1 MVEEKPEEQME
12 HTPEDLSDESQ
23 KKKSD
28 KIQEKMADH
37 PSGESPKTEDEFS
50 FLQETIKRDGF
61 TKEKLLR
68 KCVQIALIGLV
79 FGGCASIGFYALKPV
94 ASRLFEAKT
103 DKVSIP
109 EDQEE
114 DGMDGSVDVAVEDAA
129 DGTNDSAGDSQSAGQ
144 EGSGNTSADVLTG
157 ENYEELMDS
166 VYAIAEDAE
175 KSVVSISTEDAE
187 ISGLIVANN
196 GREYLILTGNGSWEQ
211 GASCEVTLADKS
223 TCRGIWKTQDKV
235 IGLAILAVNRSEV
248 SSASRKQIKVATLA
262 NSNRIGQGSAAI
274 ALGNMFGYSNGV
286 GFGMISTADHK
297 KEVADGAYQILGTDI
312 AATQAGTGV
321 LFNLQG
327 EVTGIILP
335 NLLTDEENAP
345 ASAYGISDL
354 KHLIERMSNG
364 ESEGYLGIHGV
375 TVDEGIAESEDMPM
389 GLYVQQVDAESPAM
403 QAGIQSGDVLTKIG
417 KITLTG
423 LNGYQ
428 RALQKYKQGDQVKLT
443 GLRRGTDGYVEIEY
457 NVTVGSRE

>member
-1 MVEEKPEEQME
+1 MREEEKPEKQVE
-12 HTPEDLSDESQ
+12 HTPDNASEESQ
-23 KKKSD
+23 KK
-28 KIQEKMADH
+28 E
-37 PSGESPKTEDEFS
+37 EEFS
-50 FLQETIKRDGF
+50 FLQETIKKDGF

-79 FGGCASIGFYALKPV
+79 FGGCASLGFYALKPV
-94 ASRLFEAKT
+94 ASRLFATKT

-114 DGMDGSVDVAVEDAA
+114 DGRDGESDVQVTEST
-129 DGTNDSAGDSQSAGQ
+129 DGTNDG
-144 EGSGNTSADVLTG
+144 
-157 ENYEELMDS
+157 YEELMDS
-166 VYAIAEDAE
+166 VYAIAEEAE
-175 KSVVSISTEDAE
+175 KSVVSISTDDAE
-187 ISGLIVANN
+187 ISGLIVASN
-196 GREYLILTGNGSWEQ
+196 GKEYMILTGYGVWEQ
-211 GASCEVTLADKS
+211 GASCKVTLADKS
-223 TCRGIWKTQDKV
+223 TCRGTWKTQDKI
-235 IGLAILAVNRSEV
+235 IGLAILAVDRSEI

-262 NSNRIGQGSAAI
+262 NSNRISQGSAAI

-297 KEVADGAYQILGTDI
+297 KELADSAYQILGTDI
-312 AATQAGTGV
+312 AATRAGTGV

-354 KHLIERMSNG
+354 KHLIERMSNE

-375 TVDEGIAESEDMPM
+375 TVDEGIAESEEMPM
-389 GLYVQQVDAESPAM
+389 GLYVQQIDAESPAM

-417 KITLTG
+417 KITITG
-423 LNGYQ
+423 IQGYQ

-443 GLRRGTDGYVEIEY
+443 GMRRGTEDYVEIEY
-457 NVTVGSRE
+457 SVTVGSRE

>member
-1 MVEEKPEEQME
+1 MREEEKPEKQVE
-12 HTPEDLSDESQ
+12 HTPDNASEKSQ
-23 KKKSD
+23 KK
-28 KIQEKMADH
+28 E
-37 PSGESPKTEDEFS
+37 EEFS
-50 FLQETIKRDGF
+50 FLQETIKKDGF

-79 FGGCASIGFYALKPV
+79 FGGCASLGFYALKPV
-94 ASRLFEAKT
+94 ASRLFATKT

-114 DGMDGSVDVAVEDAA
+114 DGRDGESDVQVTEST
-129 DGTNDSAGDSQSAGQ
+129 DGTNDGQST
-144 EGSGNTSADVLTG
+144 GSGENSADVLTG

-166 VYAIAEDAE
+166 VYAIAEEAE
-175 KSVVSISTEDAE
+175 KSVVSISTDDAE
-187 ISGLIVANN
+187 ISGLIVASN
-196 GREYLILTGNGSWEQ
+196 GKEYLILTGNGVWEQ
-211 GASCEVTLADKS
+211 GASCKVTLADKS
-223 TCRGIWKTQDKV
+223 TCRGTWKTQDKI
-235 IGLAILAVNRSEV
+235 IGLAILAVDRSEI

-262 NSNRIGQGSAAI
+262 NSNRISQGSAAI

-297 KEVADGAYQILGTDI
+297 KELADSAYQILGTDI
-312 AATQAGTGV
+312 AATRAGTGV

-354 KHLIERMSNG
+354 KHLIERMSNE

-375 TVDEGIAESEDMPM
+375 TVDEGIAESEEMPM
-389 GLYVQQVDAESPAM
+389 GLYVQQIDAESPAM

-417 KITLTG
+417 KITITG
-423 LNGYQ
+423 IQGYQ

-443 GLRRGTDGYVEIEY
+443 GLRRGTEDYVEIEY
-457 NVTVGSRE
+457 SVTVGSRE